1 MIASPAPPWDIKRP
15 KPPTLALL
23 DPELRQLLWRRS
35 GGLDEVTGERL
46 IGGRFDG
53 HHRKKKSQGRDDSP
67 SNLLVVSR
75 KTHDRLGSHEAWA
88 REHGFVV
95 SAYSNP
101 ADVAILLHCKR
112 YVLLGDDFSYIDG
125 ETGQSA

>member
-1 MIASPAPPWDIKRP
+1 MIATPWELKPAKRP
-15 KPPTLALL
+15 DLALL
-23 DPELRQLLWRRS
+23 DPELRRRLLRRS

-46 IGGRFDG
+46 VAPPDC